1 MVQSGLKYKGSSN
14 YWDTFRVPRKEA
26 VNKLLTDKREKYV
39 QNLLAGMSQ
48 RKAYRAAFGAE
59 KMSDKTVDVKACRLL
74 ADAKVKARYEAL
86 QAEARK
92 AGEATAVASAVKV
105 LEELTNIATGSKTY
119 ATTDMYGNE
128 HQRAPTVTARIKA
141 LELLAKYHGL
151 LTDRVQVNGTAV
163 VQIVDDLGDGG

>member
-1 MVQSGLKYKGSSN
+1 MLTTKQ
-14 YWDTFRVPRKEA
+14 EA
-26 VNKLLTDKREKYV
+26 YI
-39 QNLLAGMSQ
+39 QNRIRGMSQ
-48 RKAYRAAFGAE
+48 RQAYRAAYNAV
-59 KMSDKTVDVKACRLL
+59 KMSDVTADKRACELEASGEVAGRL
-74 ADAKVKARYEAL
+74 KAL
-86 QAEARK
+86 QAKARK
-92 AGEATAVASAVKV
+92 AGEAAAVASAVKV